1 MSLSAGGH
9 AAGQGAGGC
18 GECRMIAPESEHRPI
33 WSALAGRGSGQHPPM
48 VLGKKCP
55 LRRRGRTTKD
65 RNVCAPG
72 TMGVEMQPSLP
83 SHQVWL
89 ENPSTASCP
98 ALCSPGLQDPRPLS
112 MNTVWARGDTGGGT
126 PLHPKQTPPSLP
138 SLLLPSHSSPLSP
151 SHRSLRV
158 FPASPHHHIHPPRE
172 EAGRCV
178 RTGTRPGTAIK
189 AF

>member
-1 MSLSAGGH
+1 
-9 AAGQGAGGC
+9 
-18 GECRMIAPESEHRPI
+18 MIAPESEHRPI

-112 MNTVWARGDTGGGT
+112 MNTVWAWGDTGGGT

-151 SHRSLRV
+151 ISPLPQGSPSL
-158 FPASPHHHIHPPRE
+158 PAPSHPPSQ
-172 EAGRCV
+172 GRGWTLCQD
-178 RTGTRPGTAIK
+178 GNK
-189 AF
+189 AWDSH